1 MVIPFQNAVLS
12 DNFIERINSMNT
24 TWTAGRNFHPE
35 TSMNFLKGLL
45 GVHPD
50 HQLYLPAQKP
60 SMLFG
65 VSDPLPESFDPRDKW
80 PDCPT
85 LKYIPDQ
92 GGCGSCWAFGAVTAM
107 SDRMCIHSNGAF
119 KQHVSAEN
127 LLRYFFKRTRG
138 RIGNLK

>member
-1 MVIPFQNAVLS
+1 M
-12 DNFIERINSMNT
+12 NFI
-24 TWTAGRNFHPE
+24 
-35 TSMNFLKGLL
+35 KGLL

-50 HQLYLPAQKP
+50 HKLYLPAQKP
-60 SMLFG
+60 SMLTG
-65 VSDPLPESFDPRDKW
+65 VNDTLPESFDPRDKW

-85 LKYIPDQ
+85 LKHIPDQ

-127 LLRYFFKRTRG
+127 LLR
-138 RIGNLK
+138 